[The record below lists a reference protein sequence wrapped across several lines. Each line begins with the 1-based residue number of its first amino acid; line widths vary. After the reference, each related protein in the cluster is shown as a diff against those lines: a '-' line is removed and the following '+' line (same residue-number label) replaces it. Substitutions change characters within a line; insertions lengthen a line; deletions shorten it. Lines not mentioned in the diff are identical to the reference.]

1 MSLAFDFLW
10 GALLLPLPLAMRWLP
25 PARIERDALWVPFFA
40 GLEVV
45 HTAGSTG
52 MRPRRSAILAWLL
65 LVAALT
71 QPVIVTETA
80 TWTLYRP
87 LLLAALLLAAYT
99 GLDLTRRPRAT
110 RRLPE
115 HYYRGDGT

>member
-10 GALLLPLPLAMRWLP
+10 GFLLLPLPLAMRWLP

-40 GLEVV
+40 GLEAV
-45 HTAGSTG
+45 HAPASDG
-52 MRPRRSAILAWLL
+52 MCPRRRAVLAWLL

-80 TWTLYRP
+80 TWALYRP
-87 LLLAALLLAAYT
+87 LLAAALLLAAYT
-99 GLDLTRRPRAT
+99 GLSLTRRPRAT
-110 RRLPE
+110 RRLPDR
-115 HYYRGDGT
+115 YYRGEQP